1 MKMVACLRP
10 LVLVLGIAVA
20 VSGCERQGSI
30 VRNLADLERDQYPG
44 GTVPAERIEELEALV
59 EERREEVSSALQA
72 AARTATAL
80 RHLALEYAR
89 MQFYGPA
96 LDAFEEAVRI
106 EPRNAGLLFWAGA
119 MSAQLA
125 KVQGAA
131 SERDRYLQM
140 AQRYYS
146 RSVEIEPRHT
156 ESLYGLG
163 VLYHFEMGR
172 HVAALEIT
180 QQLVEVEPK
189 HIQGLFL
196 LARIQTTLGD
206 IDDAVATYEQILENA
221 SDQESKEQAR
231 RNVALLTGGES

>member
-44 GTVPAERIEELEALV
+44 GTVPTERIEELEALV

-125 KVQGAA
+125 KAQGAA

-163 VLYHFEMGR
+163 VLYHFEMER
-172 HVAALEIT
+172 HVAALEIA

-206 IDDAVATYEQILENA
+206 IDDAVATYERILENA